1 MEKQLGLPVPPKKD
15 ERTPE
20 EILAS
25 LRQQATEKQSDI
37 QTKLLAEIAEAE
49 KKRAAQHSP

>member
-49 KKRAAQHSP
+49 RKRAAQHSP